1 MKNVIKI
8 YVPMDYVDLGFIG
21 TQAGESIFDVPN
33 DVQAYAIDR
42 LIPIL
47 KYASDVTCYEAQ
59 RYITKGSV
67 NEYSTVDYKI
77 FVLYGVEDVSLVE
90 GFIIDYFTDLKTK
103 HLNGLRYEINGEM
116 KELR

>member
-47 KYASDVTCYEAQ
+47 KYACTSLGT
-59 RYITKGSV
+59 S
-67 NEYSTVDYKI
+67 KI
-77 FVLYGVEDVSLVE
+77 LSPA
-90 GFIIDYFTDLKTK
+90 
-103 HLNGLRYEINGEM
+103 
-116 KELR
+116 